1 MPRNLLTSAP
11 FTNQYVCRDLRV
23 LTIMDGGYRNAPIL
37 SICTQYLPKVLTI
50 IYWVVVI
57 FSVVSTAPTFTY
69 NMSNRWASVWKS
81 EKVTRKNKI
90 LIISTVYLLAAL
102 ALSRIGLMKIVQ
114 KGYVL
119 MGKAA
124 LYIVVIP
131 LLFTI
136 YRVWKKDK
144 AEAQGKAE

>member
-1 MPRNLLTSAP
+1 MPE
-11 FTNQYVCRDLRV
+11 
-23 LTIMDGGYRNAPIL
+23 IMGDAPIL
-37 SICTQYLPKVLTI
+37 SICTQYLPKLLTI
-50 IYWVVVI
+50 VYWVVVI

-81 EKVTRKNKI
+81 EKITRKNKI
-90 LIISTVYLLAAL
+90 LVISTVYLFAPRL
-102 ALSRIGLMKIVQ
+102 LSRIRLMEIVQ

-124 LYIVVIP
+124 LFIVVIP

-144 AEAQGKAE
+144 ANAEAKAE